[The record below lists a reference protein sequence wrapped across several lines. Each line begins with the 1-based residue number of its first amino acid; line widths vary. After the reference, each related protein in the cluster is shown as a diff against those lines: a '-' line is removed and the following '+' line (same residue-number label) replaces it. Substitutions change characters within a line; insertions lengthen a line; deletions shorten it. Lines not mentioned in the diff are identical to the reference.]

1 MTKLE
6 KNLLLWIDKH
16 MPLLLA
22 ILFTVLGILARVALR
37 DVISGDYKG
46 ALSVWF
52 DKIAQNGLYKQ
63 IGDYNVAYQ
72 LLIWLLTKLHHNSL
86 YLYKISSCIFDF
98 ALAITAGII
107 FNDICYG
114 ENLKAQNVKFYS
126 EAKPFDFK
134 KMGGVLVYGL
144 VLLSPTTFINSAGW
158 AQCDAIYGFF
168 SLLSILLLDKK
179 RYTLAM
185 LIVGIGF
192 AFKLQCVFVLPIF
205 AFVYFVRRDFSALK
219 FLLIPMGMLIPPSP
233 IVLWGRSLIEVF
245 KIYIMQT
252 NRWEAISMNYPSVWL
267 LLCQERNADQYMYMK
282 LPAVIVTITVL
293 VALMLWF
300 LKKKYKVEGK
310 SLYIMAFLL
319 IYTCV
324 LFLPAMHERYG
335 FLYEILAIIFAV
347 IIPKTIPLC
356 IGLICLS
363 LNTYG
368 KYLFGASEN
377 LIILSCINLIIYI
390 AYIFIMKS
398 ELEACQYKTPKT
410 SRQHQ
415 ED

>member
-126 EAKPFDFK
+126 EAKPFDLK
-134 KMGGVLVYGL
+134 KMGG
-144 VLLSPTTFINSAGW
+144 
-158 AQCDAIYGFF
+158 C
-168 SLLSILLLDKK
+168 
-179 RYTLAM
+179 
-185 LIVGIGF
+185 
-192 AFKLQCVFVLPIF
+192 
-205 AFVYFVRRDFSALK
+205 
-219 FLLIPMGMLIPPSP
+219 
-233 IVLWGRSLIEVF
+233 
-245 KIYIMQT
+245 
-252 NRWEAISMNYPSVWL
+252 
-267 LLCQERNADQYMYMK
+267 
-282 LPAVIVTITVL
+282 
-293 VALMLWF
+293 
-300 LKKKYKVEGK
+300 
-310 SLYIMAFLL
+310 
-319 IYTCV
+319 
-324 LFLPAMHERYG
+324 
-335 FLYEILAIIFAV
+335 
-347 IIPKTIPLC
+347 
-356 IGLICLS
+356 
-363 LNTYG
+363 
-368 KYLFGASEN
+368 
-377 LIILSCINLIIYI
+377 
-390 AYIFIMKS
+390 
-398 ELEACQYKTPKT
+398 
-410 SRQHQ
+410 
-415 ED
+415 